1 MWGLQLIMKARLQI
15 YIALVVTAAIAFLAA
30 VDWTPMFEMGVRDY
44 AGLAVFV
51 GLATLSEHLGVE
63 SRVRSSIAF
72 LPLLAAAT
80 IFPAS
85 AIAMAVIAMCIATRV
100 GRNDWKAG
108 AFNIAQ
114 LILAYGVAAATFA
127 NLSGGVRFEGTVEHF
142 VAVFVPF
149 YAAAATYFAINTIS
163 ISTFIAIRDDQPVQA
178 VVVDVTG
185 KGGSNFIYDLLASPI
200 ALLIALL
207 YSTFYVAGVV
217 AFVLPML
224 LVRHSYA
231 TVFELEQ
238 TNRDLLRVFVKAI
251 ETRDPYTSGHSQRV
265 ATLARAIG
273 EDLGLP
279 RRMIG
284 NLEDA
289 ALLHDIGKIDAVYS
303 EIISKEAPLSV
314 DERELIQTHAVK
326 GADIL
331 ASFSSL
337 DRDILIGVRHHH
349 ERYDG
354 GGYPDGLKG
363 KSIPLI
369 ARVIMICDAVDAMLS
384 DRPYRK
390 ALTIATVRRE
400 LRTCAG
406 SQFDPDIVDAM
417 CSGNSIERAELLVT
431 RTVAQDKPHVAA
443 I

>member
-1 MWGLQLIMKARLQI
+1 MKASLQV
-15 YIALVVTAAIAFLAA
+15 YIALVVTTAVAFLAA
-30 VDWTPMFEMGVRDY
+30 VEWTPMFEMGVRDY

-51 GLATLSEHLGVE
+51 GLAILSEHLAVE
-63 SRVRSSIAF
+63 TRIRSSIAF

-85 AIAMAVIAMCIATRV
+85 AIAVGVVITCVATGI

-114 LILAYGVAAATFA
+114 LTLAYALAATVFA
-127 NLSGGVRFEGTVEHF
+127 YLSGGVGVEGTVEHF
-142 VAVFVPF
+142 VALFVPF

-163 ISTFIAIRDDQPVQA
+163 ISAFIAIRDNRPVPP

-185 KGGSNFIYDLLASPI
+185 KGGTNFIYDLLASPI

-207 YSTFYVAGVV
+207 YSTAYVAGVV

-231 TVFELEQ
+231 HSTELEQ

-279 RRMIG
+279 RRIIG
-284 NLEDA
+284 RLEDA

-303 EIISKEAPLSV
+303 EIISKEAALSPE
-314 DERELIQTHAVK
+314 ERDLIQTHAVK

-337 DRDILIGVRHHH
+337 HRDILVGVRHHH

-354 GGYPDGLKG
+354 RGYPDGLKG

-390 ALTIATVRRE
+390 ALSVGAVRQE
-400 LRTCAG
+400 LMECAG

-417 CSGNSIERAELLVT
+417 CKGTSMERAELLVT
-431 RTVAQDKPHVAA
+431 RSVTQAEPHAAA